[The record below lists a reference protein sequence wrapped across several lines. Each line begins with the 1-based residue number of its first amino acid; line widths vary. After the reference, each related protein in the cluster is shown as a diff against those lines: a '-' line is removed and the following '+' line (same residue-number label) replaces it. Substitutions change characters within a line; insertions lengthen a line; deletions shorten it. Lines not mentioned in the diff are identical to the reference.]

1 MSQDELL
8 TTSQVAEELK
18 IDVKTVRK
26 WINNGELEASDLGR
40 EYRVRRR
47 DLEAF
52 LESRKQKRKKR
63 RITDAPSDGE

>member
-47 DLEAF
+47 DLDAF
-52 LESRKQKRKKR
+52 LESRKQKRKNR
-63 RITDAPSDGE
+63 RITDVPSDVE